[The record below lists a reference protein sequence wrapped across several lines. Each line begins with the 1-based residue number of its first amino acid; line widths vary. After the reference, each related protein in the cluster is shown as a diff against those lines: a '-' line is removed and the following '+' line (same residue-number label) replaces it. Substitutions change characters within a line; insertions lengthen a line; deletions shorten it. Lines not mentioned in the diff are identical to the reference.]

1 MSRRLDKNSP
11 LPRYHQIYNAILQ
24 QIHSGELAVG
34 ESLPSERYIAQ
45 QFGVARLTVVKALDL
60 LARDGL
66 IDKQQ
71 GRGTFVLAAK
81 RPDTKAIA
89 YIKAGWSV
97 QHELEGISK
106 VVLEK
111 QYQLQVLAVDVA
123 FSKLESYIEACI
135 DNGVQGFI
143 IYARSGYEDIGVYKH
158 LIKRGLPLVMI
169 DRYYPE
175 LKVDRVVYDDEKAAF
190 DLTSRLIARGH
201 QRIAIIPGPEIETT
215 AVKNRLRG
223 YQKALKQH
231 GVKLQEELMWFGLY
245 NRFNLGNDDVERRQ
259 QCLDKLIQTRPTAVL
274 TINDSIYEKFTHD
287 LNHLEFELAVLD
299 ESGYLNAN
307 ALEAATFSYRM
318 LPESS
323 ILKLIALQ
331 PGEALGRNAAELLTG
346 RLEGRHTK
354 AKRVMIPMHIQ
365 ELGRNTQGKE
375 VGKKRLSI

>member
-11 LPRYHQIYNAILQ
+11 LPRYHQIYNAILK

-34 ESLPSERYIAQ
+34 EALPPERYIAQ

-71 GRGTFVLAAK
+71 GRGTFVLAAR

-97 QHELEGISK
+97 QHELKGISK

-143 IYARSGYEDIGVYKH
+143 IYARSGYEDIGVYKN

-175 LKVDRVVYDDEKAAF
+175 LKVDRVIYDDEKAAF
-190 DLTSRLIARGH
+190 DLTSGLIARGH
-201 QRIAIIPGPEIETT
+201 QRIAIIPGPEVETT
-215 AVKNRLRG
+215 VVKNRLRG
-223 YQKALKQH
+223 YQKALKH
-231 GVKLQEELMWFGLY
+231 HKVKLQEDLMWLGLY
-245 NRFNLGNDDVERRQ
+245 NRFNIGNDDVERRQ
-259 QCLDKLIQTRPTAVL
+259 QCLEKLIQVRPTAVL

-299 ESGYLNAN
+299 ESGF

-323 ILKLIALQ
+323 TLKGIALQ
-331 PGEALGRNAAELLTG
+331 PGEALGRKAAELLTG

-354 AKRVMIPMHIQ
+354 AKHVMIPMNIQ
-365 ELGRNTQGKE
+365 ELGRKAIGRKE